1 MSKFTDAAATMYGLS
16 VAGME
21 EASRLGL
28 RDTDVDHLFLA
39 LVTSEQAAGQV
50 LRGAG
55 ITLAAAREAVAA
67 QHAEQLRAL
76 GVDHEPPAPGPIV
89 FHETGGYEW
98 TDRAQ
103 EVFKRSGSKGNDG
116 GSIAV
121 LRALLD
127 EPSGLIEAVLSRLGV
142 SGGEL
147 LARADAAER
156 IPSFGGVSRPS
167 RGPLSRSTTAF
178 VPAPVGDVWEL
189 LADPRRMPEWD
200 LMLGVVDVPGGAGE
214 GAPRVGDVW
223 GASLATHAPDGKP
236 FKQRPGMQRASI
248 ELLAS
253 DERELISW
261 RVQYPGNPR
270 ANSRRTTIALAPAA
284 GGTQLGISFEWEP
297 VARRRAPSLAKRAQ
311 RLLMRPAMR
320 FAVWMQTAQIGSGI
334 SRVFRSTPGG

>member
-156 IPSFGGVSRPS
+156 IPAFGGVSRPS
-167 RGPLSRSTTAF
+167 RAPLSRSTTAF

-200 LMLGVVDVPGGAGE
+200 LMLGVVDVPGGAGRV
-214 GAPRVGDVW
+214 PRALATYGVPVSPLTHPTGSRSSSAK
-223 GASLATHAPDGKP
+223 GCSGRRLSYSPPTNASLFLGGCSIRAT
-236 FKQRPGMQRASI
+236 PGQTRA
-248 ELLAS
+248 
-253 DERELISW
+253 
-261 RVQYPGNPR
+261 
-270 ANSRRTTIALAPAA
+270 
-284 GGTQLGISFEWEP
+284 
-297 VARRRAPSLAKRAQ
+297 AQ
-311 RLLMRPAMR
+311 RSRLPRPRGVRSSASR
-320 FAVWMQTAQIGSGI
+320 SSGS
-334 SRVFRSTPGG
+334 RLPGGGPRHWRSGRSDC